1 MSLTTIN
8 HGNQID
14 ISRFSDKENIAQL
27 QAETIKHALSVSAQL
42 QAEISP
48 DYQATKRAHINA
60 SLAGDQNRQTHN
72 TISIMILAV
81 CFVFFVGFVAKQPV
95 TVPAAR
101 TINDGD
107 LESTNK
113 ILQRDLMLVK
123 RDLDL
128 KTRELEMLER
138 EFKNLREKSSG
149 VAGVED
155 E

>member
-149 VAGVED
+149 VAGVE

>member
-14 ISRFSDKENIAQL
+14 ISRFSEKENIAQL

-42 QAEISP
+42 QTEISP

-60 SLAGDQNRQTHN
+60 TLTSEQTRQTHN
-72 TISIMILAV
+72 TIGIMTLAV
-81 CFVFFVGFVAKQPV
+81 CFIFFVGFVAKQPI
-95 TVPAAR
+95 TVPAPR

-128 KTRELEMLER
+128 KTREVEMLER
-138 EFKNLREKSSG
+138 EFKSLREKSG
-149 VAGVED
+149 VAGVE